1 MFARENFAKRPAL
14 ALILP
19 VLAILATWLVA
30 APAHAEFGIT
40 AVKNE
45 ALTAA
50 GDPDNQAG
58 SHPYELVTTVDLT
71 TMGPFS
77 LPTESLKTQK
87 VDLPVGFAGDP
98 SAVAR
103 CSDEQ
108 LDNQKCPRDSQVGL
122 VEIIQA
128 QLAPQPLV
136 IIAPLYNM
144 ETPLTE
150 PAEFGFVP
158 VLFPVRSHVSVR
170 TDGDYGLSYELQNI
184 PQPTSVTASVV
195 KLWGVPGASAHD
207 AERAQLCQFLP
218 EFSLRQCIPVG
229 GGPGPVEGPHKPFL
243 TNPTSCEGQSLVTK
257 VTAASWQNP
266 GVSTTATDE
275 TAPIEGCDQLEFEP
289 KLEARP
295 TTNRADSPSGLDVNL
310 EIPQHEDLDGIGRAT
325 PHLRDAVVTLPEGL
339 VINPSSANGLQ
350 ACTPAQI
357 GLTTPVGAPHASFDL
372 AKPSCPDSASIG
384 RVEVDTPAFEDPLKG
399 VVYLASPHQNP
410 FGSLLSLYLVIEGHG
425 LVIKLPGKV
434 TTDPQTGRIT
444 SSFEE
449 NPQLPVSAL
458 RLNLFAGALAPL
470 RTPAT
475 CGQYTTTSVMT
486 PWSAPQ
492 SGPPATPKDEY
503 AISQGAGG
511 ASCATS
517 EASLPN
523 APSFEGGS
531 TSPIAGTY
539 KPFVVNLRRED
550 GSQQFSSVTLTPP
563 PGLLARLAG
572 TATCSDA
579 ALAAAAAKTGTE
591 ENANPSCPAASQV
604 GTVYAQAG
612 AGPTPYNAPGKAY
625 LAGPYKGAS
634 LSLAIVTPAT
644 AGPFDLGTI
653 VVRTALNVNPLSAQV
668 TAVSDPIPTIL
679 QGIPLDIRSVS
690 IRLDKPEF
698 TLNPTSCD
706 PMSVLGSVT
715 STLNQGAALSDPFQL
730 GECGRLGFKP
740 KLTLSLKGQ
749 VKRTGNPAL
758 TAVLKAPAGEANIAD
773 TTVLLPSTTFID
785 NRHISNPCTRVQFN
799 ENACPA
805 KSILGTATAYTPL
818 LEKPLTGPI
827 YFRSNGGERE
837 LPDLVADLNGQIHV
851 TLVGFIDSA
860 GKKGSEKR
868 RLRTRFENVPD
879 APVSKVVLSLY
890 GGKRG
895 LIQNSVNLCKHP
907 GQATV
912 QMEAQ
917 NGKTSEFDTPFAA
930 KCSGGKAKKRGKA
943 QKGAKVKKGKRSAR

>member
-1 MFARENFAKRPAL
+1 MFARKEVSKRL
-14 ALILP
+14 AFVLP
-19 VLAILATWLVA
+19 LLAIMATWLVA

-40 AVKNE
+40 ALSNN
-45 ALTAA
+45 ALKPNGDLDNRA
-50 GDPDNQAG
+50 GA
-58 SHPYELVTTVDLT
+58 HPFELVTRVDFT
-71 TMGPFS
+71 TKPGAS
-77 LPTESLKTQK
+77 LEPTENLKTLR
-87 VDLPVGFAGDP
+87 VDFPVGFAGNP
-98 SAVAR
+98 TAMPR

-108 LDNQKCPRDSQVGL
+108 LDNGTCSTKSQVGL
-122 VEIIQA
+122 VEVA
-128 QLAPQPLV
+128 QGTGESQPTELTV
-136 IIAPLYNM
+136 PLYNM
-144 ETPLTE
+144 DAPLGE
-150 PAEFGFVP
+150 PAQFGFVP
-158 VLFPVRSHVSVR
+158 ALFPVRSHVSVR
-170 TDGDYGLSYELQNI
+170 TDSDYGLSYELQNI
-184 PQPTSVTASVV
+184 PQPTALVGTEVT
-195 KLWGVPGASAHD
+195 LWGVPYDSSHD
-207 AERAQLCQFLP
+207 AERGQICQDSPFGHFCLP
-218 EFSLRQCIPVG
+218 LQNNGP
-229 GGPGPVEGPHKPFL
+229 PGPVQSPHLPFL
-243 TNPTSCEGQSLVTK
+243 TNPTSCGGQPLVTK
-257 VTAASWQNP
+257 VTASSWQSP
-266 GVSTTATDE
+266 GVFTSAIVE
-275 TAPIEGCDQLEFEP
+275 SPPIEGCEALEFEP
-289 KLEARP
+289 SLKARP
-295 TTNRADSPSGLDVNL
+295 TTNAADSPSGLDVDL
-310 EIPQHEDLDGIGRAT
+310 EIPQTEDPEGLAT
-325 PHLRDAVVTLPEGL
+325 SHLRKAVVTLPEGM
-339 VINPSSANGLQ
+339 VVNPSSANGLQ

-357 GLTTPVGAPHASFDL
+357 GLKTAVGVPHASFNL

-399 VVYLASPHQNP
+399 QVYLASPHENP
-410 FGSLLSLYLVIEGHG
+410 FGSLLALYLVIEGHG
-425 LVIKLPGKV
+425 LVIKLPGEV
-434 TTDPQTGRIT
+434 SADPQTGRLT
-444 SSFEE
+444 TSFEE
-449 NPQLPVSAL
+449 NPQLPVEAL
-458 RLNLFAGALAPL
+458 RLRLVAGALAPL
-470 RTPAT
+470 RTPST
-475 CGQYTTTSVMT
+475 CGTYSTTSVMT

-492 SGPPATPKDEY
+492 SGPPPTPSDSFS
-503 AISQGAGG
+503 ISKGAGG
-511 ASCATS
+511 QGCASSA
-517 EASLPN
+517 AQLPN
-523 APSFEGGS
+523 APAFEGGS

-579 ALAAAAAKTGTE
+579 ALAAAAAKPGNE
-591 ENANPSCPAASQV
+591 ESASPSCPAASQV

-612 AGPTPYNAPGKAY
+612 AGPSPYNASGKVY
-625 LAGPYKGAS
+625 LGGPYKGAP

-706 PMSVLGSVT
+706 PMSVLGKVT
-715 STLNQGAALSDPFQL
+715 SIFNQSAGLSNPFQL
-730 GECGRLGFKP
+730 AECGRLGFKP
-740 KLTLSLKGQ
+740 KLSLSLKGQ
-749 VKRTGNPAL
+749 VKRAGNPAL
-758 TAVLKAPAGEANIAD
+758 TAVLTAPAGEANIAD

-785 NRHISNPCTRVQFN
+785 NRHINNPCTRVQFN

-860 GKKGSEKR
+860 GRKGSEKR

-917 NGKTSEFDTPFAA
+917 NGRTSEFDTPFAA
-930 KCSGGKAKKRGKA
+930 KCGGKKAGGKKA
-943 QKGAKVKKGKRSAR
+943 KKGKRSAR